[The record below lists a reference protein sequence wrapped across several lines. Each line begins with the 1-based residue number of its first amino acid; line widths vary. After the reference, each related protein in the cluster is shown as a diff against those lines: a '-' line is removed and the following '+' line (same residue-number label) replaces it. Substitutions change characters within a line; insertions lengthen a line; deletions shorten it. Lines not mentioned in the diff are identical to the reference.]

1 MPHSYDKRKFAW
13 PTGSEQVYYTSRV
26 DSFPNGTTLSNLPDK
41 VFHKQVRESL
51 DKLCDSK
58 KKKWCSL
65 INCLS
70 SLHIEFLKWQTVTR
84 TMQSLL
90 LLVLC
95 FISLPT
101 LSHVTPLPLPES
113 DGSKGRI
120 SEYLASVAS
129 QRPHTL
135 GTTRSPVYP
144 LDSFGHA
151 LNKGN
156 SLNICSH
163 FNGIWKNTQSK
174 HLLAKHVH
182 SG

>member
-1 MPHSYDKRKFAW
+1 MPHNFDKRKFAW

-51 DKLCDSK
+51 DKICDSK
-58 KKKWCSL
+58 KKKWSFFDQL
-65 INCLS
+65 FIKS
-70 SLHIEFLKWQTVTR
+70 SYWISKVKTVTR

-144 LDSFGHA
+144 LGSYGHA
-151 LNKGN
+151 LNKGI

-163 FNGIWKNTQSK
+163 FNGIWKNLQSK
-174 HLLAKHVH
+174 RLLAKHVH

>member
-70 SLHIEFLKWQTVTR
+70 SLHIEFLKWKYCTR

-144 LDSFGHA
+144 LGSYGHA
-151 LNKGN
+151 LNKGI
-156 SLNICSH
+156 SLIICSH

-174 HLLAKHVH
+174 RLLSKHVH